1 MKVSKTRNYGRWLV
15 MVLMVTSG
23 ISINAENEVAAQH
36 FDISISNRVVQLD
49 SNVIRIT
56 QGAQVTISWTS
67 DEAGSLH
74 LHGYDIEFDVGPK
87 ETKSITFLAKA
98 TGRFPVTSHG
108 FGGEDGH
115 GHKALLYVEVY
126 PD

>member
-1 MKVSKTRNYGRWLV
+1 MKFSKTTSYGRWV
-15 MVLMVTSG
+15 VIVLMTTSG
-23 ISINAENEVAAQH
+23 ISVNADNKAATQH
-36 FDISISNRVVQLD
+36 FDISIRNQVVQLD
-49 SNVIRIT
+49 PNVIRIT
-56 QGAQVTISWTS
+56 QGAQVTIAWTS
-67 DEAGSLH
+67 DQQASLH

-87 ETKSITFLAKA
+87 KTKSITFFAKA

-108 FGGEDGH
+108 FGGEHGH

>member
-1 MKVSKTRNYGRWLV
+1 MKFSKTRNYGRWLV
-15 MVLMVTSG
+15 MVLMVASG
-23 ISINAENEVAAQH
+23 ISINANNVAAAQH
-36 FDISISNRVVQLD
+36 FDISISNRVVQLE

-87 ETKSITFLAKA
+87 ATKSITFLAKA